1 MQKITLAGLL
11 AAGIISFAPLAQAA
25 SQNNG
30 GFNGPN
36 TMTIMTVEQAQG
48 LTDETAVVLQGNIQK
63 SLGDDMYLF
72 SDGTGTFN
80 VEIDEGDWNGINVN
94 PDDVILIQGEIDRDG
109 NVVSIDVDEVSLA
122 Q

>member
-30 GFNGPN
+30 GVNGPN

-72 SDGTGTFN
+72 SDGTGTIN

>member
-25 SQNNG
+25 SQNN

-72 SDGTGTFN
+72 SDGTGTIN

>member
-63 SLGDDMYLF
+63 ASVTICTCLATVPEQSTLK
-72 SDGTGTFN
+72 STKAIGTAST
-80 VEIDEGDWNGINVN
+80 
-94 PDDVILIQGEIDRDG
+94 
-109 NVVSIDVDEVSLA
+109 SIPMTSSSFRVKSTA
-122 Q
+122 TAMS

>member
-1 MQKITLAGLL
+1 
-11 AAGIISFAPLAQAA
+11 
-25 SQNNG
+25 
-30 GFNGPN
+30 
-36 TMTIMTVEQAQG
+36 
-48 LTDETAVVLQGNIQK
+48 
-63 SLGDDMYLF
+63 MYLF
-72 SDGTGTFN
+72 SDGTGTIN